1 MESFQDLVLHV
12 KRSRLAMCRM
22 SPIADLTGSY
32 FTKLMLEKEVKAIV
46 YSGLVFF
53 LGGGKCPPQNV
64 EVLSL
69 SE

>member
-1 MESFQDLVLHV
+1 MESFQDLVLCV
-12 KRSRLAMCRM
+12 KRSHLAMCRM

-46 YSGLVFF
+46 YSGVF
-53 LGGGKCPPQNV
+53 LGREGKFPPQNV